1 MVLPS
6 KNKRRYIIIVNVCR
20 WLLAL
25 VLMLSGFLKAADPVG
40 GVYKLQEYVTAFS
53 LSVPDGWL
61 MAATITQAT
70 LEFLIG
76 LYLFVGVYRTV
87 VPFMALLAM
96 SLFTPFSLYLWVSG
110 VVSDCGCFGESLAMS
125 NGMTFVK
132 NVVLLL
138 LAVVTFVKRSLFIGC
153 LDRKIRWVL
162 VLFSWIYIFGLQT
175 VAVNHLPLV
184 DSGLYTVGNNL
195 RAMVAYTPG
204 SYRYMSVYEKDGEEV
219 VLPADSVATE
229 GWTLVDSY
237 SEQIAPG
244 SEPEIPNFSIVD
256 WEYDIE
262 VADELLADT
271 GYVCIVVV
279 EDVESASVTH
289 VDKLNDLYDYCSVN
303 GVGFCAVS
311 SSGQDEALLWAKRT
325 GAEYAMYWADKA
337 LLRAMI
343 HSNPGLLLLKD
354 GVIVGKW
361 AVADIPVMDDRG
373 DAKTSITSAVATS
386 YTNVQNWP
394 FWVIVLVCALLLLS
408 LLNMIIAVSG
418 IKPRARA
425 EKEAYKPVVDEKT
438 SDMN

>member
-6 KNKRRYIIIVNVCR
+6 KDKRRYIIIVNVCR

-40 GVYKLQEYVTAFS
+40 GVYKLQEYAKAFS

-76 LYLFVGVYRTV
+76 LYLFVGVYRTF

-125 NGMTFVK
+125 NGMTFAK
-132 NVVLLL
+132 NVLLL
-138 LAVVTFVKRSLFIGC
+138 LLAIVAFVKRSLFIGC
-153 LDRKIRWVL
+153 LGCKIRWVL
-162 VLFSWIYIFGLQT
+162 VLFSWIYIFGLQA

-219 VLPADSVATE
+219 VLSADSVAAE

-244 SEPEIPNFSIVD
+244 SEPEIPNFSI

-271 GYVCIVVV
+271 GYVCFVVV

-289 VDKLNDLYDYCSVN
+289 VDKLNDLYDYCTAN
-303 GVGFCAVS
+303 GVAFCAVS
-311 SSGQDEALLWAKRT
+311 SSGEDEVLLWAKRT
-325 GAEYAMYWADKA
+325 GAEYAVYWAERK
-337 LLRAMI
+337 LLRSMI

-354 GVIVGKW
+354 GVIAGKW
-361 AVADIPVMDDRG
+361 AAVDIPVVDDLG
-373 DAKTSITSAVATS
+373 NSPMFVPAATVS
-386 YTNVQNWP
+386 YTNVQRWP
-394 FWVIVLVCALLLLS
+394 FWVIVLVCALSVLS
-408 LLNMIIAVSG
+408 LLNVIIAASAR
-418 IKPRARA
+418 KPREGVN
-425 EKEAYKPVVDEKT
+425 EKDAQPVVEEKT